1 MHINE
6 QHKVRSPTEDG
17 VTIEGCEAT
26 DNTPIIIYTDGACSN
41 NQVGN
46 WAGSSYVMI
55 DPNNEGKVETW
66 NYSAI
71 GSNNTAELEAI
82 QGALYAARQKDI
94 NDIIIKSDSLYAIN
108 VIAGT
113 YKAKK
118 NTELILKIRNTLKAM
133 TDNGWNIRLEHVEA
147 HTGNKSEDAK
157 YNALADK
164 LAKEAARRDFECEV
178 MDTINVENLNSG
190 TYYIT
195 GADFTHNTL
204 TLQHE

>member
-1 MHINE
+1 MHTNE
-6 QHKVRSPTEDG
+6 EQRVRSPTEG
-17 VTIEGCEAT
+17 Q
-26 DNTPIIIYTDGACSN
+26 NTIIIYTDGACSN

-55 DPNNEGKVETW
+55 DPHTDKVETW
-66 NYSAI
+66 NYSAR

-82 QGALYAARQKDI
+82 QGALYAARQKDKGE
-94 NDIIIKSDSLYAIN
+94 IIIKSDSLYAIN

-118 NTELILKIRNTLKAM
+118 NTELILKIRSTLKAM
-133 TDNGWNIRLEHVEA
+133 TNNGWTIRLEHVEA
-147 HTGNKSEDAK
+147 HTGNESDDAK

-178 MDTINVENLNSG
+178 MDTINVESINSG
-190 TYYIT
+190 TYYII
-195 GADFTHNTL
+195 GADFNHNTI
-204 TLQHE
+204 TLQHNN